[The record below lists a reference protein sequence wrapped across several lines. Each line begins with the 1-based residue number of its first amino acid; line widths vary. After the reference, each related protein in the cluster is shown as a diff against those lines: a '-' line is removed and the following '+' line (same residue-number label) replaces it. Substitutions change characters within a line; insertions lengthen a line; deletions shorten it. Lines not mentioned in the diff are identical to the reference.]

1 MHGNQDSTSLGPWS
15 NADLV
20 GTAAAFSGAGSDDD
34 LAPIKRFGRN
44 VGRLALRRIRE
55 HLGQMRRDAIAIF
68 LLQPSAP
75 TSSVREPLLGDGGV
89 EVCGR
94 IWFVSVT
101 AQSGR
106 AVDVSSVAD
115 GDMFEAVQR
124 LGFGQV
130 PAVVYNPKVA
140 TTTIRVYEKGLDH
153 EDDFETIPINDRQ
166 VTIQDIRQIIDLV
179 HEKNLC
185 TPDAQV
191 SGASLWADSAKLHA
205 ASNAEAIAQLQV
217 KTALSL
223 MLFSC
228 DIRHEQR
235 MRGGRVDLEVVQR
248 QADGSTI
255 TPAEIEIKVLR
266 ERNRRGLKWSEAKTQ
281 NWIRRGVRQAAA
293 YRDERGA
300 VCGMLCCFDMREVDR
315 GDDVTF
321 ATVKPYAEDLEI
333 VLHRNFLYH
342 HADGWRLAKYGC

>member
-1 MHGNQDSTSLGPWS
+1 MHASNDTSGLGPWS

-20 GTAAAFSGAGSDDD
+20 GTAATFSGAGSDDD
-34 LAPIKRFGRN
+34 IAPIKRFGRN
-44 VGRLALRRIRE
+44 VGRLALRRMRE
-55 HLGQMRRDAIAIF
+55 HLGEMRRDAIAIF
-68 LLQPSAP
+68 LLEPSAP
-75 TSSVREPLLGDGGV
+75 AGSVREPLLGDGGI

-94 IWFVSVT
+94 IWFVNVT

-106 AVDVSSVAD
+106 AVDVSSMAD
-115 GDMFEAVQR
+115 GDMFDTVQQ
-124 LGFGQV
+124 LGFGHI
-130 PAVVYNPKVA
+130 PAVVYNPKVV
-140 TTTIRVYEKGLDH
+140 TPTIRVYENGLNH
-153 EDDFETIPINDRQ
+153 EEEFETIPIHDRQ
-166 VTIQDIRQIIDLV
+166 VTIEDIREIIDLV

-185 TPDAQV
+185 TPEAQV
-191 SGASLWADSAKLHA
+191 TGASVWADSTKLYA

-248 QADGSTI
+248 RPDGSTI

-266 ERNRRGLKWSEAKTQ
+266 ERNRRGRKWSDASNK

-300 VCGMLCCFDMREVDR
+300 LKGMLCCFDMRKGDR

-321 ATVKPYAEDLEI
+321 ADVKPYAESLEI
-333 VLHRNFLYH
+333 VLHRNFLYND
-342 HADGWRLAKYGC
+342 AEEWRLAKYGA